1 MGRLQVILPT
11 KGISTQRA
19 LVTIG
24 AQVLETLSS
33 PRTVNSTYE
42 RLQQLRLNRGLR
54 EPVSFD
60 WFSLS
65 LAMLYTLSV
74 VQLSDGGLLTKVR
87 Q

>member
-1 MGRLQVILPT
+1 VILPT

>member
-1 MGRLQVILPT
+1 MILPT